1 MQIIANNLK
10 NQVKVF
16 DNTPVLSI
24 EIISKILNEDISE
37 LINIITTKKKKF
49 KKLGFLRLV
58 KSNPKICLLN
68 ERQIYL
74 LFTYL
79 KQSETLQELNQSII
93 SIFVSFKKENENI
106 SNYERYKEYFKI
118 ANIII
123 KDKNIESIY
132 NESM

>member
-1 MQIIANNLK
+1 MEIIPNNLK
-10 NQVKVF
+10 NQIKVF
-16 DNTPVLSI
+16 DDTPVLSI
-24 EIISKILNEDISE
+24 EIISKMLNEDISE

-93 SIFVSFKKENENI
+93 SIFVAFKKENENI

-123 KDKNIESIY
+123 KDKNIKSIY